1 MVAMP
6 ALRNKPVAIGYNI
19 ATLRFRSDTMNLKHI
34 KAIAFDLDGT
44 LVDSIADL
52 AASANAMR
60 EAMNLAPLPEERV
73 ASYVGDGVGSLVH
86 RTLTDSMDQHSDEA
100 TWTQGFN
107 LFIRHYHQH
116 LTVRTR
122 MYPGVSDALGL
133 LRSLELPLVVITNK
147 SQFLAVPLLQQLGI
161 DTAFSL
167 ILGGDSLPEKK
178 PSALPLLHAAAVL
191 NVKPQEMLLVGD
203 SENDIACARKAGAV
217 AVAVSYGYRDA
228 ATLNAD
234 LIVGSL
240 VDLFALLK
248 QSHAPHVHRRD

>member
-1 MVAMP
+1 MQ
-6 ALRNKPVAIGYNI
+6 
-19 ATLRFRSDTMNLKHI
+19 MNLKHI
-34 KAIAFDLDGT
+34 KAVAFDLDGT

-52 AASANAMR
+52 ATSANAMR
-60 EAMNLAPLPEERV
+60 EAMNLAPLPQDRV

-86 RTLTDSMDQHSDEA
+86 RTLTDSVDQHADEA

-116 LTVRTR
+116 LAVHTR
-122 MYPGVSDALGL
+122 MYPGVADALNL
-133 LRSLELPLVVITNK
+133 LRSLDLPLVVITNK

-161 DTAFSL
+161 DTAFSM
-167 ILGGDSLPEKK
+167 ILGGDSLDEKK

-191 NVKPQEMLLVGD
+191 DVKPQEMLLVGD

-228 ATLNAD
+228 ATLGAD

-240 VDLFALLK
+240 VDLYSLIK
-248 QSHAPHVHRRD
+248 QARDPHVHRRD